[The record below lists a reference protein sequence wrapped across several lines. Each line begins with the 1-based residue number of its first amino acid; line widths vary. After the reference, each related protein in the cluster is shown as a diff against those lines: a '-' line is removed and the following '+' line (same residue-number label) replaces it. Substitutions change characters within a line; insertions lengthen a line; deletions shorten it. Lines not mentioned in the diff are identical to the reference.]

1 MKSTYQSRFRTGAAF
16 SCRILEQMLK
26 RLEIAGFKSFARK
39 TVLDFSN
46 ATTAIVGP
54 NGSGKSNVAEAF
66 RFALGEQSMKS
77 MRGKR
82 SEDLIFAGSHSA
94 ARANRAA
101 VTIVFDNGPLRG
113 SSAGSGSAAARLFP
127 KLEYDEVTI
136 ERAVFRDGTS
146 EYLINGSK
154 VRLRD
159 VQELL
164 AAANIGESGHHI
176 ISQGEADRILVAHPR
191 ERRAMLED
199 ALGLK
204 SFEFR
209 KLDAERKL
217 ERTDENVREVEG
229 LRREI
234 APHLRFLK
242 KQVERVERAESL
254 VAELAEASKVYLSIE
269 ERYLDTERTRATKE
283 RVVAEETLAHATKA
297 LVDFDERTTHDTEG
311 MKLAQHIRD
320 AERELD
326 RATVERGALGRE
338 LGRVE
343 GALDAAKRRGVSL
356 QHANE
361 VAVPREDLQA
371 LQDAAEE
378 HAHLSEKGNP
388 AALAAALRGLRAAIS
403 AFFNKHARAGE
414 DLLTSEEQLVD
425 SLSRE
430 QETLSGKDSLLATRI
445 DEARTQ
451 LLKAREA
458 SMAHDETGR
467 EERHRVLKLAEE
479 KAHQENALTRLDARL
494 RELEALSQMLERDR
508 AEVLALAGSRG
519 LSYTPVTTLPD
530 EARSAQE
537 DRKRTLER
545 LKIRVE
551 EAGGGGEDVKK
562 EYEDAVAREAFLA
575 RELEDLAKSSTG
587 LRELIAELD
596 AELTRTFNEG
606 LASVNESFGQ
616 FFSLMFG
623 GGGAKLVL
631 EEKTLVSDDDEEDV
645 LGEELEGRRP
655 QKQQKQGID
664 ISVNLPK
671 KRVQALMQ
679 LSGGERALT
688 SIALI
693 FAMSQVNPPPFLI
706 LDETD
711 AALDEANSR
720 RYGDM
725 IESLAAKSQLI
736 VISHNRETMSRAG
749 ILYGV
754 TMGSDGISKLLSIKF
769 DQAVQV
775 AK

>member
-1 MKSTYQSRFRTGAAF
+1 
-16 SCRILEQMLK
+16 MLK

-39 TVLDFSN
+39 TVLDFGAS
-46 ATTAIVGP
+46 TTAIVGP

-82 SEDLIFAGSHSA
+82 SEDLIFAGSHTT

-101 VTIVFDNGPLRG
+101 VTIVFDNEHQ
-113 SSAGSGSAAARLFP
+113 SGGGNGHGGRLFP
-127 KLEYDEVTI
+127 KLDFDEVSI
-136 ERAVFRDGTS
+136 ERAVFRDGSS

-164 AAANIGESGHHI
+164 ASANIGETGHHI
-176 ISQGEADRILVAHPR
+176 ISQGEADRILIAHPR

-204 SFEFR
+204 TFEFR
-209 KLDAERKL
+209 KQEAERKL
-217 ERTDENVREVEG
+217 EKTDANMREVES

-234 APHLRFLK
+234 APHIRFLK
-242 KQVERVERAESL
+242 KQVERIERAESL
-254 VAELAEASKVYLSIE
+254 TEELIEACRTYFAIE
-269 ERYLDTERTRATKE
+269 ERYIDVERAEAARMRAASEGKLRDAT
-283 RVVAEETLAHATKA
+283 ASLAA
-297 LVDFDERTTHDTEG
+297 FDERTTHDTEG
-311 MKLAQHIRD
+311 MKLAQRIRD

-326 RATVERGALGRE
+326 RATSERASLGRE

-343 GALDAAKRRGVSL
+343 GALDAAKRRGRNI
-356 QHANE
+356 QQAND
-361 VAVPREDLQA
+361 VRIPREDLQA
-371 LQDAAEE
+371 LQDLALE
-378 HAHLSEKGNP
+378 HAQLDDHASP
-388 AALAAALRGLRAAIS
+388 AALAAALRALRGAIT
-403 AFFNKHARAGE
+403 AFFGKYARAGE
-414 DLLTSEEQLVD
+414 DVLADEEQLVH
-425 SLSRE
+425 SLTRE
-430 QETLSGKDSLLATRI
+430 QEGLLARDSALATRI
-445 DEARTQ
+445 DEARTA
-451 LLKAREA
+451 LMKAREA

-467 EERHRVLKLAEE
+467 EERHRVLELAEE
-479 KAHQENALTRLDARL
+479 KAREENAIARLDGRL
-494 RELEALSQMLERDR
+494 RELSLMAETLERER
-508 AEVLALAGSRG
+508 AEALALAGTRA
-519 LSYTPVTTLPD
+519 LSYEPLTELP
-530 EARSAQE
+530 QE
-537 DRKRTLER
+537 ERGVQEERKRTLER

-551 EAGGGGEDVKK
+551 EAGGGSDDVKK
-562 EYEDAVAREAFLA
+562 EYEEAVAREAFLA
-575 RELEDLAKSSTG
+575 RELEDLAKSSAG
-587 LRELIAELD
+587 LRDLIDELD
-596 AELTRTFNEG
+596 EELTRTFTEG
-606 LASVNESFGQ
+606 LASVNASFGE

-631 EEKTLVSDDDEEDV
+631 EEAAAIPAPEDDEDE
-645 LGEELEGRRP
+645 LGEDDALP
-655 QKQQKQGID
+655 QKRLKPGID
-664 ISVNLPK
+664 ISVHLPK
-671 KRVQALMQ
+671 KRVQSLMQ

-725 IESLAAKSQLI
+725 IENLAKKSQLI

-754 TMGSDGISKLLSIKF
+754 TMGSDGVSKLLSIKF
-769 DQAVQV
+769 EEAAKV